1 MDAIVTARVPV
12 EIKEQVGVIL
22 REIGSTPTK
31 LINSAY
37 EYVLRHH
44 ALPQEDPEIPAVMTI
59 RRLTPEQQK
68 EFDAS
73 FGAMPLPE
81 PEGSWDMRDYRE
93 IIAEGRLADYEAL
106 A

>member
-44 ALPQEDPEIPAVMTI
+44 ALPQEDPEIPAEMTV
-59 RRLTPEQQK
+59 RVATPEMIAALDSMTLELPQEFLDELDAIGYK
-68 EFDAS
+68 EF
-73 FGAMPLPE
+73 
-81 PEGSWDMRDYRE
+81 
-93 IIAEGRLADYEAL
+93 IARGRMADYEAL